1 MSHCID
7 FECFVQWQMRG
18 NTASGDL
25 SATSFLTYENLSV
38 VISPGLVQWFRD
50 TGQDP
55 GSSFFFAIIQCW
67 LFVLM
72 PDVPWLQSGHYN
84 AAVYLTSESS
94 YLKAL

>member
-50 TGQDP
+50 TGRTLALC
-55 GSSFFFAIIQCW
+55 FFFAIIQC
-67 LFVLM
+67 
-72 PDVPWLQSGHYN
+72 
-84 AAVYLTSESS
+84 
-94 YLKAL
+94 